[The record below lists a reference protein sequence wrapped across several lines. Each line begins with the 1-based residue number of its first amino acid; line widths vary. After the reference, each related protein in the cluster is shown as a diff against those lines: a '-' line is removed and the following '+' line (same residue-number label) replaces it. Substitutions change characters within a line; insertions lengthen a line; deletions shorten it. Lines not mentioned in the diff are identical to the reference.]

1 MTRLPARIS
10 NPLLILSALA
20 ATVALGLSA
29 CSSVPVENTALNEAR
44 NNFRLAQANPQTQSL
59 AAAELRVAGE
69 ALAKAEAALSRGE
82 PLVQVNQLSY
92 LARQYVSLARE
103 VGSRKGAEAEVAA
116 AGAETDQM
124 RLAARTR
131 EADNATR
138 AAASA
143 TQQAQGATR
152 QAEAS
157 QRSAAQSQQQ
167 AQVAL
172 QQAGDANQRN
182 AMLEQQLRDMNAKK
196 TDRGMVV
203 TIGDVLFDTG
213 RAELRSGGIQN
224 LQRLGTFLKT
234 YPQRKAQIEGYTD
247 SVGSDAMN
255 LTLSTRR
262 AAAVKQALVSQGVE
276 PSQVVAQGFGE
287 ANPVATNDEAAGR
300 QANRRVEVVLSDE
313 QGAIAPR

>member
-1 MTRLPARIS
+1 MTRFPTRLPARF
-10 NPLLILSALA
+10 PLLTAMAAAVAISLA
-20 ATVALGLSA
+20 ACGSVPIDNVALK
-29 CSSVPVENTALNEAR
+29 EAQ
-44 NNFRLAQANPQTQSL
+44 NNYRLAQANPQTQSL

-69 ALAKAEAALSRGE
+69 ALAKAEAAQARGE
-82 PLVQVNQLSY
+82 PMAQVNQLSY

-103 VGSRKGAEAEVAA
+103 TGNRKGAEAEVAA
-116 AGAETDQM
+116 AGAERDQM

-167 AQVAL
+167 AQAAL

-182 AMLEQQLRDMNAKK
+182 AMLEQQLREMDAKK

-203 TIGDVLFDTG
+203 TMGDVLFDTG
-213 RAELRSGGIQN
+213 RAELRSGGMQN
-224 LQRLGTFLKT
+224 LQRLGSFLKT

-255 LTLSTRR
+255 MALSMRR
-262 AAAVKQALVSQGVE
+262 AEAVKRALLNQGVE
-276 PSQVVAQGFGE
+276 PSQVMAQGFGE
-287 ANPVATNDEAAGR
+287 THPVATNDEAAGR

-313 QGAIAPR
+313 QGAITPR